1 MGTFFHGVGSFFHG
15 GGFFFHGTSRQF
27 AQRMLEMKR
36 GNHTPYEDMEEDA
49 PIEET
54 RDTFFIKAIPDAAY
68 DKLVEE
74 TVHRRVKL
82 LLIQHI
88 KSVYQ
93 TPM

>member
-1 MGTFFHGVGSFFHG
+1 
-15 GGFFFHGTSRQF
+15 
-27 AQRMLEMKR
+27 MLEMKR

-74 TVHRRVKL
+74 TVHRLVKL
-82 LLIQHI
+82 PLIQHI

-93 TPM
+93 TPIC

>member
-1 MGTFFHGVGSFFHG
+1 
-15 GGFFFHGTSRQF
+15 
-27 AQRMLEMKR
+27 MLEMKR

-54 RDTFFIKAIPDAAY
+54 RNTFFIKAIPDAAY

-74 TVHRRVKL
+74 TVHRLVKL
-82 LLIQHI
+82 PLTQHI

-93 TPM
+93 TPI

>member
-1 MGTFFHGVGSFFHG
+1 MGTFFHSVGSFFHG
-15 GGFFFHGTSRQF
+15 WGFSSHGTSRQF

-74 TVHRRVKL
+74 TGHRLVKL
-82 LLIQHI
+82 PLIQHI
-88 KSVYQ
+88 ESVYQ
-93 TPM
+93 TPI

>member
-1 MGTFFHGVGSFFHG
+1 
-15 GGFFFHGTSRQF
+15 
-27 AQRMLEMKR
+27 MLEMKR

-93 TPM
+93 TPIL

>member
-1 MGTFFHGVGSFFHG
+1 
-15 GGFFFHGTSRQF
+15 
-27 AQRMLEMKR
+27 MLEMKR

-74 TVHRRVKL
+74 TVHRLVKL

-93 TPM
+93 TPIL

>member
-1 MGTFFHGVGSFFHG
+1 
-15 GGFFFHGTSRQF
+15 
-27 AQRMLEMKR
+27 MLEMKR

-74 TVHRRVKL
+74 TVHRLVKL
-82 LLIQHI
+82 PLI
-88 KSVYQ
+88 
-93 TPM
+93 

>member
-1 MGTFFHGVGSFFHG
+1 
-15 GGFFFHGTSRQF
+15 
-27 AQRMLEMKR
+27 MLEMKR

-74 TVHRRVKL
+74 TVHRLVKL
-82 LLIQHI
+82 PLIQHI

-93 TPM
+93 TPTKPIRARAGKKKVIITVR